1 MKKRDTEGG
10 RNVKKRWL
18 LPVLILGISC
28 LAAGCGLGPESSEDR
43 QEAEMQN
50 ENTQKAQS
58 PEETAEENTEG
69 EGDSGQEQAK
79 PQEFSFADVA
89 GQEFCFSSGAGAW
102 RTVLHIH
109 EDGSFDGQY
118 MDSDLG
124 SCTEE
129 YPGGTAH
136 YSAFSG
142 SFTEPEQVEEDTWRF
157 QIAALEYTYD
167 FGQEIRDGVLY
178 EYTEAYGLS
187 QAEDFYLYLP
197 GKKLADLPEAYRS
210 WVGYYDLDSV
220 EETEL
225 PYYGLYNEKQEE
237 GFSSYTRNAK
247 ETLDWMEEKK
257 IDTVVSEAQEET
269 ARLKEELDNAVTQ
282 ADMNVISQQL
292 YEVWD
297 GALNE
302 IWGIL
307 KENLSESAMAELTEE
322 EREWIQEKERTVQEA
337 GAEVEGGSIYP
348 LIVNGKACEMTQER
362 VYELLSEI
370 YEGF

>member
-1 MKKRDTEGG
+1 M
-10 RNVKKRWL
+10 KKRWL

-28 LAAGCGLGPESSEDR
+28 LAAGCGLGTKSSDDR

-58 PEETAEENTEG
+58 PEKTAEENTEG

-124 SCTEE
+124 NCTEE
-129 YPGGTAH
+129 YPGGMAH